1 MEAEDIERYL
11 AELGAELK
19 SRGLKKAV
27 RILLIGGAYMIL
39 LANAPVPPKT

>member
-19 SRGLKKAV
+19 TEDSKSRSASF
-27 RILLIGGAYMIL
+27 
-39 LANAPVPPKT
+39 